1 MKSNI
6 AAEFE
11 VSDEG
16 RVKALPMDKVLG
28 LTLPSEGGAGEQNLF
43 VDPTAEMPSPAA
55 WGGVRARVALSGEP
69 PARSSAVS
77 GGPICVCTFFLCK
90 VLVVSRL
97 AQELEMD
104 VGKLVTG
111 ADPLCAQETG
121 PATFSVLTMVP
132 MV

>member
-1 MKSNI
+1 MRSNI

-43 VDPTAEMPSPAA
+43 VDPTAEIPSPAA
-55 WGGVRARVALSGEP
+55 WGGVRALVAVRGEP
-69 PARSSAVS
+69 MDLRSADN

-97 AQELEMD
+97 AQELDME
-104 VGKLVTG
+104 VGILVTG
-111 ADPLCAQETG
+111 TEPLCAQETG
-121 PATFSVLTMVP
+121 PPTFSVLTMVP

>member
-1 MKSNI
+1 M
-6 AAEFE
+6 AQH
-11 VSDEG
+11 V
-16 RVKALPMDKVLG
+16 P
-28 LTLPSEGGAGEQNLF
+28 EGGAGEQNLF

-132 MV
+132 MVWFRSPQLAGGVRGRGHVCR